1 MSAYRFFRPLFF
13 IVSLTLLAPARAQNQ
28 NQNFDFKTPA
38 SVTDAVTPTAMR
50 DLAERILPVYQ
61 DADIERYLATL
72 SVLQMAAGNYIAAND
87 TRETLADR
95 RRAIDAGR
103 APSRGVLID
112 LYAHAKAI
120 ETGDAVPFPQAF
132 AESFR
137 EVVPKLADKDA
148 YAVTSWMRGSQSLYQ
163 DALQKALDRQRGKP
177 GLNTA
182 EGIELIRTWLSYAA
196 SRSFGPFADSLAA
209 EDEAQ
214 RYIVEEKVPIK
225 GAGGARL
232 YARVVRPKKITTKLP
247 AILEFTIFVTED
259 DAKAAASRGYAGV
272 IAYARGKN
280 LPDDIALTK
289 KAGAGNAFVPF
300 AHEGE
305 DARAVIQ
312 WISEQPWSDGR
323 VGMIGAGYSGFAAWA
338 AAKKLPA
345 ALKAIATSEA
355 MAPGVSFP
363 NEGRV
368 FKNSSL
374 RWAYTNIVGVDD
386 ISRDE
391 ARWAELDQKWF
402 SSGKMYRSLD
412 RMAKLKNP
420 APGNVFRTWLT
431 HPSFDRWWQK
441 YVPFRQQFAKI
452 DIPVLSTAGYYGS
465 GAVGALYYFG
475 EHLRYKPDA
484 NHTLLLGPYD
494 HTTSLARPAGVLRG
508 YTVDNAALLDLREL
522 RLDWFDHVLKGAGR
536 PAMLKDRVNYQV
548 MGANEWKHAPTIAAM
563 ANASLKLYFDSADS
577 SGRLRLSAAKPADT
591 QLIEQTVKLADRS
604 AVAVPG
610 NDIASKKLAVSD
622 ALVLAGEP
630 LKSATEISGLLAG
643 ELDFVM
649 NRQDLDLNLTLY
661 ELTSGGDYLML
672 ADPYEF
678 RASYLRDPAVRH
690 LLRAGERQQ
699 LKFSSEQIS
708 SRRLAAGSRL
718 VLVLGVNHRPDREI
732 NYGAGGNVSEE
743 SIAAAKP
750 PLRIRWYSGSY
761 VELPIAVSKR

>member
-1 MSAYRFFRPLFF
+1 MSALRRLC
-13 IVSLTLLAPARAQNQ
+13 LLMLLALIAPAHAQNQ

-38 SVTDAVTPTAMR
+38 SVGDAATPAAMR

-72 SVLQMAAGNYIAAND
+72 SVLQIAAGNYIAAND
-87 TRETLADR
+87 TRETLSNR

-103 APSRGVLID
+103 APGRGLLID

-120 ETGDAVPFPQAF
+120 ETGDAVPFAQAF

-137 EVVPKLADKDA
+137 EVVPKLGDRDA
-148 YAVTSWMRGSQSLYQ
+148 YTVTSWMRGSQALYQ
-163 DALQKALDRQRGKP
+163 DALQKAFDRQRSRTS
-177 GLNTA
+177 LNTA
-182 EGIELIRTWLSYAA
+182 EGIELIRNWLSYAA
-196 SRSFGPFADSLAA
+196 YRSFGPLADTLAA

-214 RYIVEEKVPIK
+214 RYIVEEKVPIR

-232 YARVVRPKKITTKLP
+232 YARVVRPKKLGKPLP
-247 AILEFTIFVTED
+247 ALLEFTIFVTED
-259 DAKAAASRGYAGV
+259 DAKAAASHGYVGV
-272 IAYARGKN
+272 VAYARGKN
-280 LPDDIALTK
+280 VPDDVMALK
-289 KAGAGNAFVPF
+289 KAGAGSAFVPF
-300 AHEGE
+300 AHDGE
-305 DARAVIQ
+305 DARAVIK
-312 WISEQPWSDGR
+312 WIVAQPWSDGR

-345 ALKAIATSEA
+345 ALKAIATSDA
-355 MAPGVSFP
+355 MAPGISFP

-368 FKNSSL
+368 FKNSAL

-391 ARWAELDQKWF
+391 ARWAALDQRWFASGRMYRELD
-402 SSGKMYRSLD
+402 RVA
-412 RMAKLKNP
+412 RLKNP
-420 APGNVFRTWLT
+420 APGHVFRTWLT

-441 YVPFRQQFAKI
+441 YVPFRQQFASI

-475 EHLRYKPDA
+475 EQLRYKPDA

-494 HTTSLARPAGVLRG
+494 HTTSLSRPAGVLRG
-508 YTVDNAALLDLREL
+508 YSVDNAALLDLREL
-522 RLDWFDHVLKGAGR
+522 RLDWFDYVLKGAGR

-548 MGANEWKHAPTIAAM
+548 MGANEWKHAATIAAM

-577 SGRLRLSAAKPADT
+577 GGRLRLSAARPADAP
-591 QLIEQTVKLADRS
+591 LIEQTVKLADRS
-604 AVAVPG
+604 APALPG
-610 NDIASKKLAVSD
+610 NDILARKLQIND
-622 ALVLAGEP
+622 ALLFVGEP
-630 LKSATEISGLLAG
+630 LKAATEISGLLSG

-649 NRQDLDLNLTLY
+649 NRQDLDLNVTLY
-661 ELTSGGDYLML
+661 ELTAAGDYLQL

-678 RASYLRDPAVRH
+678 RASYAQDPALRH

-699 LKFSSEQIS
+699 LKFRSEQIA
-708 SRRLAAGSRL
+708 SRRLAAGSRI
-718 VLVLGVNHRPDREI
+718 VFVLGINKRADREI

-743 SIAAAKP
+743 TIAAAKP
-750 PLRIRWYSGSY
+750 PLRIRWYTGSFI
-761 VELPIAVSKR
+761 ELPVRR